1 VADIATKTFTFNGIQ
16 GLASQWEAGDKILLY
31 GGNAND
37 GIYTIVTATKV
48 GQDLVVVV
56 AETPASDTALGGG
69 LLAYDGARAQL
80 YADGVGIDGDKA
92 KMGVYTAAHLAVGLQ
107 QKPHS
112 KYVLLGF
119 WGLMEDDPAT
129 AATAISLENDDWYG
143 MAMDSRLPAHIA
155 ATAPDS
161 TSMSAYLAGKEKIGV
176 AQTDESELLDTPYD
190 DTATAPDNDVAS
202 VMKNLNRFNAHMNY
216 HQYDK
221 EFEDWALLCNRLG
234 VDPDVSATIW
244 TFVTLE
250 GVTPDTTITPTQGAN
265 MDGKNCNYYNTF
277 GGVGSTGKGFTPKG
291 DKIDLVITAHW
302 VAARLREAYAAVLLN
317 ATNSGSKIPYT
328 DVGFQAFRGE
338 TEKILQQGVAAGH
351 FAAGTTG
358 IVIPALKDVPDAD
371 RTARLLR
378 ITAGAQPAGAVESV
392 AGDVYISINF
402 AIQV

>member
-1 VADIATKTFTFNGIQ
+1 
-16 GLASQWEAGDKILLY
+16 
-31 GGNAND
+31 
-37 GIYTIVTATKV
+37 
-48 GQDLVVVV
+48 
-56 AETPASDTALGGG
+56 
-69 LLAYDGARAQL
+69 
-80 YADGVGIDGDKA
+80 
-92 KMGVYTAAHLAVGLQ
+92 
-107 QKPHS
+107 
-112 KYVLLGF
+112 
-119 WGLMEDDPAT
+119 
-129 AATAISLENDDWYG
+129 
-143 MAMDSRLPAHIA
+143 
-155 ATAPDS
+155 
-161 TSMSAYLAGKEKIGV
+161 
-176 AQTDESELLDTPYD
+176 
-190 DTATAPDNDVAS
+190 
-202 VMKNLNRFNAHMNY
+202 
-216 HQYDK
+216 
-221 EFEDWALLCNRLG
+221 LLCNRLG